1 MKNTKATLQFRNRAT
16 CFLFVLVSALA
27 ALSQAPQNHSIQA
40 VFKMD
45 GKPTGTYRES
55 RGVNTDGKVTTRIE
69 TDLIFNR
76 MGTKL
81 EIKSDTQYHEDAK
94 GNLQALESTISSS
107 AQATSVAITVNGNSL
122 AIKTSTGGKTYER
135 NQAFSGVLL
144 GPEGGRQLALSQL
157 HKEADSTSYQTFSPE
172 LGSVITITDTLTARE
187 PVVVDGQSIA
197 ASKIEQAMSGMPGK
211 MLLWLDEQG
220 WILRQITPSPLG
232 DIEAVRSEN
241 SEADVPAEG
250 ANLPDESF
258 SHSIVT
264 ANVRLPQERLIERM
278 RVKITQKRPDLGL
291 PDFSAENQTVI
302 EKRQDHVVLEIRR
315 PEPKSPGNRP
325 VAMTESLRPFL
336 APNALL
342 QSDDQT
348 VIDIAKQVAGE
359 EKDAWV
365 TAQSLQRWTNDNM
378 HFDLGIAVAPASEVA
393 KNRRGTCF
401 GYSML
406 LGSLARA
413 AGIPSR
419 IRMGFV
425 YAGGIWGGHAWVEV
439 LIGNEWVPIDGALY
453 APGAADAARFSVFD
467 SSLEDGTLAGIAS
480 LGQLF
485 GNVDI
490 SILEY
495 TVAGKTVHVPP
506 DAKAYTIQG
515 NTYNNPWIGITV
527 KKPDSYSFSGFDL
540 KWPQTTLIAMDGPQ
554 KQRIEVHNLSVSL
567 PTSPSDETKIFA
579 EEEIAGDILKV
590 RIGSYE
596 GSMVSSPEKTALLLQ
611 EGGSVWMLTAS
622 GQNSKEDLLKVART
636 IRLDK

>member
-1 MKNTKATLQFRNRAT
+1 
-16 CFLFVLVSALA
+16 
-27 ALSQAPQNHSIQA
+27 
-40 VFKMD
+40 
-45 GKPTGTYRES
+45 
-55 RGVNTDGKVTTRIE
+55 
-69 TDLIFNR
+69 
-76 MGTKL
+76 
-81 EIKSDTQYHEDAK
+81 
-94 GNLQALESTISSS
+94 
-107 AQATSVAITVNGNSL
+107 
-122 AIKTSTGGKTYER
+122 
-135 NQAFSGVLL
+135 
-144 GPEGGRQLALSQL
+144 
-157 HKEADSTSYQTFSPE
+157 
-172 LGSVITITDTLTARE
+172 
-187 PVVVDGQSIA
+187 
-197 ASKIEQAMSGMPGK
+197 
-211 MLLWLDEQG
+211 
-220 WILRQITPSPLG
+220 
-232 DIEAVRSEN
+232 
-241 SEADVPAEG
+241 
-250 ANLPDESF
+250 
-258 SHSIVT
+258 
-264 ANVRLPQERLIERM
+264 
-278 RVKITQKRPDLGL
+278 
-291 PDFSAENQTVI
+291 
-302 EKRQDHVVLEIRR
+302 
-315 PEPKSPGNRP
+315 
-325 VAMTESLRPFL
+325 MTESLRPFL

-365 TAQSLQRWTNDNM
+365 TAQSLQRWTTDNM

-453 APGAADAARFSVFD
+453 ALGAADAARFSVFD

-567 PTSPSDETKIFA
+567 PTSSSDETKIFA

-596 GSMVSSPEKTALLLQ
+596 GSMISSPEKTALLLQ
-611 EGGSVWMLTAS
+611 EGGSVWMLTAT
-622 GQNSKEDLLKVART
+622 GQNSKE
-636 IRLDK
+636 